1 MKKSIIR
8 GTIAFG
14 VFIMLSFGVP
24 HGVNAMFSTTSATS
38 AGSNMMNMFN
48 NSNYAM
54 DSMQNEQLMQQ
65 TNATTNQTKKS
76 SEPERVSAT
85 GYLTKEGDKYFIGED
100 KEKHQIITN
109 QGDIL
114 AVLPL
119 IAGTE
124 VAVEFIGQYDA
135 KKKIVYATNM
145 NLLKNPSPD
154 LLEDI
159 NEALDEWKAKQPVSG
174 KGYVIL
180 EDGKYKLEVKN
191 KVYTIETEVS
201 DIEVVLPF
209 VADDEDLMIELIGPL
224 DEENKIFK
232 AQQLNFASKLPKEL
246 LNEIN
251 NALLDNKDGKE
262 VDARGYIRDKDG
274 TYLVKVLG
282 ESYTMLLS
290 EEYPDI
296 KRIVPVLAG
305 EEILINVIGDLDRT
319 AKTIDVKKLDIIDKP
334 SAKLLKEINTAIA
347 GYEEGNAQVRGL
359 VISKSDGLYFKVN
372 EKEYKM
378 TVEDDKEDL
387 TAFFDVLKNE
397 DQIIQVSGYVSN
409 KNLTIKAGAAS
420 IIGQP
425 KSALKAELAEVMSE
439 YVTIPETGKLVDAN
453 GEIILKNDKYYIS
466 VAFHDYLIKTPKVDM
481 QKTLVVLS
489 ESGIPVIITGK
500 INNEERFIDAE
511 KLVIMEQPDKE
522 TKEKLD
528 KIMAETK
535 ANDNTTSDTVPKNPF
550 ANFGNFSGFENFFGN
565 KSGSTGDGA
574 SSSPFGNM
582 DFGSLFA
589 NLGKN
594 TGGTAGGGATGSTG
608 GNTGAAS
615 SPFGDF
621 GSLFQNFFGNGT
633 GGATTNP
640 FSSMFNGSGASGM
653 PSLSFD
659 QIQQQLNNMGTTP
672 TTAPKNTGSTN
683 TPSGGESGTGTSFGS
698 GTESGGSGFSVGGD
712 E

>member
-1 MKKSIIR
+1 MKKSIIK
-8 GTIAFG
+8 GTIVFG
-14 VFIMLSFGVP
+14 MFVMLSLGVP
-24 HGVNAMFSTTSATS
+24 QGANAMFSTTSA
-38 AGSNMMNMFN
+38 GGNMMNMFN
-48 NSNYAM
+48 NTNYAM
-54 DSMQNEQLMQQ
+54 DSMQNDQLLQQ
-65 TNATTNQTKKS
+65 ANATNTQKS
-76 SEPERVSAT
+76 SEPQRVSAT
-85 GYLTKEGDKYFIGED
+85 GYLTKEGDNYFIGEG

-114 AVLPL
+114 AVMPL

-124 VAVEFIGQYDA
+124 VAVEFIGQYDD
-135 KKKIVYATNM
+135 KKKIVYATNL

-154 LLEDI
+154 LLEQI
-159 NEALDEWKAKQPVSG
+159 NEALDAWKAEQPVSG

-191 KVYTIETEVS
+191 KVYTIEAEVS

-209 VADDEDLMIELIGPL
+209 VADDDDLMIELIGPL

-246 LNEIN
+246 LDEIN

-290 EEYPDI
+290 EEHPDI

-305 EEILINVIGDLDRT
+305 EEILINVIGDLDRA
-319 AKTIDVKKLDIIDKP
+319 AKTIDVKQLDIIDKP
-334 SAKLLKEINTAIA
+334 SAKLLKEINEAIA

-359 VISKSDGLYFKVN
+359 VISKTDGLYFKVN

-397 DQIIQVSGYVSN
+397 DQVIQVSGYVSN

-425 KSALKAELAEVMSE
+425 SSALKAELAEVMSE

-453 GEIILKNDKYYIS
+453 GEIILKDDKYYIS

-481 QKTLVVLS
+481 QKSLVVLS
-489 ESGIPVIITGK
+489 ESGIPVVITGK

-511 KLVIMEQPDKE
+511 KLVILEEPDKE

-528 KIMAETK
+528 KILAETK
-535 ANDNTTSDTVPKNPF
+535 ANDNTTSDTVAKNPF

-565 KSGSTGDGA
+565 KTGSTGSTGDGETT
-574 SSSPFGNM
+574 SPFGNM

-589 NLGKN
+589 NLGKT
-594 TGGTAGGGATGSTG
+594 TGGTTGGGTTGSAGDTTG
-608 GNTGAAS
+608 GAAS
-615 SPFGDF
+615 NPFGDF
-621 GSLFQNFFGNGT
+621 GSLFQNFFGNGS
-633 GGATTNP
+633 GGETTNP

-672 TTAPKNTGSTN
+672 TTSTKNSGSTGST
-683 TPSGGESGTGTSFGS
+683 SDGESGSGTSFGS